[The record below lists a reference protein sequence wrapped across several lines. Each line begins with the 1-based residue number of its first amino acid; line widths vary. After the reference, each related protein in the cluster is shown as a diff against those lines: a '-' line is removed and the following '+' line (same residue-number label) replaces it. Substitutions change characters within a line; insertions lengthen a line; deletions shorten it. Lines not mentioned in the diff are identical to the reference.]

1 MMIGYRADES
11 VRLLILIPDPIA
23 VGIGYM
29 LFVSLMENSYV
40 ATAPVHAYLLVRQ
53 WAVWY
58 R

>member
-1 MMIGYRADES
+1 MTIGYRADKS

-23 VGIGYM
+23 VDVGYM
-29 LFVSLMENSYV
+29 LFVSLIKNCYV
-40 ATAPVHAYLLVRQ
+40 ATAPVHTYLLVRQ